1 MSRKEQLD
9 AVRKGVQNINRAKEE
24 PVDANAVIIGNFLQ
38 GYIAV
43 DEYGPGGTVMT
54 TDEIISA
61 LSDMAD
67 LEQAA
72 VNQVLATIGYKP
84 GRNEAGSF
92 GWLMKHID
100 I

>member
-43 DEYGPGGTVMT
+43 DEYGPGVTVMT

-61 LSDMAD
+61 LSDM
-67 LEQAA
+67 AA

>member
-1 MSRKEQLD
+1 MRTPSSLAISSKVTSPSTNT
-9 AVRKGVQNINRAKEE
+9 APGV
-24 PVDANAVIIGNFLQ
+24 
-38 GYIAV
+38 
-43 DEYGPGGTVMT
+43 TVMT